1 MEMAMAEDI
10 VRVLKIVEYVGPR
23 SAVERALTVNGS
35 WTMRKQSDGVVI
47 RTAIVGQYP
56 EVLEQAKEEPE
67 PEPVSEM
74 TPKQVQDSGGRYRK
88 CGGFTTYARQNSASG
103 LCFTCEIGPKP

>member
-1 MEMAMAEDI
+1 MAEDI

-23 SAVERALTVNGS
+23 SAVEKHMANAS
-35 WTMRKQSDGVVI
+35 WTMRKQSDGLVI

-56 EVLEQAKEEPE
+56 EVLEQAELELEPE
-67 PEPVSEM
+67 PNV
-74 TPKQVQDSGGRYRK
+74 PKHKQESGGRCRK

-103 LCFTCEIGPKP
+103 LCFACETNQTGPKP